1 MNLVR
6 EGNERLLEG
15 ERVNE
20 VVWKCL
26 MNMLIAKYKT
36 HQGKR
41 KSRLDRLSISH
52 PFAGCWL
59 RQEVTAWALKTTV
72 WLCLIAKTE
81 DIVRICGH

>member
-26 MNMLIAKYKT
+26 MNMLIANT
-36 HQGKR
+36 RHTRGNGNLGWTNCTFPI
-41 KSRLDRLSISH
+41 RLLV
-52 PFAGCWL
+52 AG
-59 RQEVTAWALKTTV
+59 
-72 WLCLIAKTE
+72 
-81 DIVRICGH
+81 